1 MCPSTDA
8 VEPLRSRGIGRSRTS
23 THSQQFLHCHRFP
36 MTSLSE
42 SLLCS
47 HTISATYSQML
58 TCSKFII
65 VALCLAV
72 LVTPCSANSG
82 GRLSSRTVTTKYGAL
97 KGSIVSPEGG
107 LRHSLQPV
115 EVFLGVPYASAPIGA
130 MRFMPPGTPTHWKG
144 IRMADRPAPVCP
156 QRPPFVH
163 NETDALRR
171 MPAGRLEHLRR
182 LLPHLQKQ
190 SEDCLYLN
198 IYTPAVGKFA
208 TQLIRKART
217 EKIKL

>member
-1 MCPSTDA
+1 MKLLVFVA
-8 VEPLRSRGIGRSRTS
+8 VCG
-23 THSQQFLHCHRFP
+23 
-36 MTSLSE
+36 
-42 SLLCS
+42 
-47 HTISATYSQML
+47 
-58 TCSKFII
+58 
-65 VALCLAV
+65 VLAG
-72 LVTPCSANSG
+72 PCAASG
-82 GRLSSRTVTTKYGAL
+82 AGRLSSRTVTTKYGAL
-97 KGSIVSPEGG
+97 KGSIVSPDGG

-115 EVFLGVPYASAPIGA
+115 EVFLGVPYASAPTGA

-156 QRPPFVH
+156 QRPPDVH

-198 IYTPAVGKFA
+198 IYTPAVG
-208 TQLIRKART
+208 
-217 EKIKL
+217 